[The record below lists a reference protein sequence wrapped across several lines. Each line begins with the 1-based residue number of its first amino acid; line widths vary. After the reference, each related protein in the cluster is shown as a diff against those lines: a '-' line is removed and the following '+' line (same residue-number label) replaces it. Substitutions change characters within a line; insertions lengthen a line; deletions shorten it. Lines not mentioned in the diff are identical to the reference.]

1 MKGGIFSHQAVVWA
15 LSDPRKFLMIIKQ
28 IKQYT
33 MPHDILTQ
41 YSSLFKVS
49 IFMNEAHRS
58 LPKCLQR
65 KPINRLISFINQTN
79 IEMY

>member
-28 IKQYT
+28 IKQCT

-41 YSSLFKVS
+41 YSKFVQSVY
-49 IFMNEAHRS
+49 IYE
-58 LPKCLQR
+58 
-65 KPINRLISFINQTN
+65 
-79 IEMY
+79 

>member
-28 IKQYT
+28 IKQCT
-33 MPHDILTQ
+33 IPHDILTQ

-49 IFMNEAHRS
+49 IFMNEAHKSAEGLVIRS
-58 LPKCLQR
+58 PSEELR
-65 KPINRLISFINQTN
+65 SFINQTN

>member
-1 MKGGIFSHQAVVWA
+1 
-15 LSDPRKFLMIIKQ
+15 
-28 IKQYT
+28 

-49 IFMNEAHRS
+49 IFMNEAHKSAEGLVIRS
-58 LPKCLQR
+58 PSEELR
-65 KPINRLISFINQTN
+65 SFINQTN